1 MLLCRDK
8 SRLPRLS
15 PIKGPPF
22 LSEVFNQ
29 VCGDVIQLD
38 IACYRILNAT
48 AKSAHIAEHLRRRH
62 HQVACQNAENF
73 GEAVGAAA
81 VELKHTERNCNTML
95 ANRSE
100 VAVED
105 SYVGIPFPFQ
115 ILLPIAQYSL
125 HLPGLANILQPHSN
139 DAHGY

>member
-1 MLLCRDK
+1 MTPAGL
-8 SRLPRLS
+8 
-15 PIKGPPF
+15 
-22 LSEVFNQ
+22 VQ
-29 VCGDVIQLD
+29 D
-38 IACYRILNAT
+38 ITQILWDMYQ
-48 AKSAHIAEHLRRRH
+48 IMREDPRRRF
-62 HQVACQNAENF
+62 VFGFTIENTQMR
-73 GEAVGAAA
+73 VW
-81 VELKHTERNCNTML
+81 M